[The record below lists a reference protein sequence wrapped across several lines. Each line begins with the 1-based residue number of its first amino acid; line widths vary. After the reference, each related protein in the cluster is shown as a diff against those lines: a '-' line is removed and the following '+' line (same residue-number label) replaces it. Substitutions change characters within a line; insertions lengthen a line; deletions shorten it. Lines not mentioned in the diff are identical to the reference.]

1 MVPLSSPPSVSSP
14 PLLHQNTIF
23 KIDLPLTVYVKTT
36 TLCGVFWSSE
46 FSWKHE
52 ESLGSSFPAAA
63 PFEAGCGDLVIAG
76 DDTIP
81 RRISTI
87 PASAP
92 LHLFYNIKSAFQ
104 DITRK

>member
-76 DDTIP
+76 DDTIFIATP
-81 RRISTI
+81 GLREQKRIEERLRPYEKRR
-87 PASAP
+87 
-92 LHLFYNIKSAFQ
+92 
-104 DITRK
+104 